1 MAFQSVMF
9 GRHRFAALKSKIF
22 YWPFLLL
29 PFKGQQELNWTMLR
43 LPSWRQTPFHN
54 DIGLLQIQSKSSCHL
69 VFFRKIF
76 ILKETKRCWCPDAL
90 MLTMCTAGLENKQ
103 CNKTFPGLS
112 FSQGDQRKYK
122 ICTKYV
128 VEEREGPSLLG
139 LLFLKPDEEK
149 VVEDLA
155 AISC

>member
-9 GRHRFAALKSKIF
+9 GRHQFAAWKSKIF

-29 PFKGQQELNWTMLR
+29 PFKGQQELNWMMLR
-43 LPSWRQTPFHN
+43 PPSWRQTPFHN
-54 DIGLLQIQSKSSCHL
+54 DTGLLQIQTKSSCHL

-76 ILKETKRCWCPDAL
+76 ILKETKCCWCPDAL
-90 MLTMCTAGLENKQ
+90 MLTMCTAGLEKKP

-122 ICTKYV
+122 ICSTYV
-128 VEEREGPSLLG
+128 REEREGPSLLV
-139 LLFLKPDEEK
+139 FFFKKPDEEK
-149 VVEDLA
+149 VIEDLA
-155 AISC
+155 AICR